1 MLSDLI
7 PTQQA
12 EHRDLREGEAGV
24 TLCLAA
30 GLQATLLSRGWGGR
44 RGRSLRL
51 SPGALTQVRL
61 FL

>member
-1 MLSDLI
+1 MWEVKRVLSDLI

-30 GLQATLLSRGWGGR
+30 GLQATLLSQG
-44 RGRSLRL
+44 RGRAEGEAVSGCHLG
-51 SPGALTQVRL
+51 P
-61 FL
+61 